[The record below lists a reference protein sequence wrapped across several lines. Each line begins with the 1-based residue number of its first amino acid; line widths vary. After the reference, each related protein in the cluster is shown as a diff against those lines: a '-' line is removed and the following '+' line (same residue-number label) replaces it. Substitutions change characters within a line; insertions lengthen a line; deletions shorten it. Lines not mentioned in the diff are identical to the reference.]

1 MFTTRYRF
9 RAAALGL
16 LMASGSLASQ
26 ALAEDRP
33 AAITP
38 GMLDETWA
46 VEWWEPRHEQKLQ
59 EAREREGI
67 ELVMIGDSITH
78 GWEEAGSDVWEQ
90 YYAERNAFNLGFSGD
105 RTENV
110 LWRLENGAVEGLDPE
125 LVVLMI
131 GTNNTGHR
139 KEDPAHTALGVETII
154 DELQTRLPEASIL
167 LLAIFPRGET
177 PEDELRQINRRANEK
192 LATLADGERVVFLD
206 INEQFLE
213 DDGRLPEGI
222 MPDMLHPNER
232 GYQIWA
238 EAMEPTLE
246 KMLDR

>member
-1 MFTTRYRF
+1 VSTTSYRF

-16 LMASGSLASQ
+16 LMASGGLASQ

-59 EAREREGI
+59 EASEREGI

-78 GWEEAGSDVWEQ
+78 GWEEDGSEIWEQ

-139 KEDPAHTALGVETII
+139 QDDPAHIALGVETII
-154 DELQTRLPEASIL
+154 DELQRRLPDASIL

-177 PEDELRQINRRANEK
+177 PDDELRQINRQANEK

-213 DDGRLPEGI
+213 DDGRLPEAI

-238 EAMEPTLE
+238 EAMEPTVE
-246 KMLDR
+246 KLLGR